1 MVSKFFP
8 IEFGHLCGV
17 QQKWHLCDLRPRLVH
32 PWVLEPAYNYSWE
45 PTVHISSQLCV
56 QQLKIGHSGSNDTM
70 EISKYY
76 KSGHFH
82 PGRQLLN
89 ISQHTAASSPGSLV
103 MLTLRS
109 QPPRCEEP
117 EHPVEKLMWR
127 ETKAPWPSA
136 LSELPANSPHPLASH
151 MTEPSN
157 SGSSSP
163 QSCHPSWHHV
173 EQRQTADSCTKLKI
187 HGHLLKSGLLSSN
200 SDQNTVAGSL
210 KWCGSDLR
218 GSFYLLV
225 YQLHFCL
232 LVSTLLHIIH

>member
-56 QQLKIGHSGSNDTM
+56 QRLKIGHSGSNDTM

-127 ETKAPWPSA
+127 ETKAPGPRLSPSSQLTAHTLLPAIWQNHLSVDPLA
-136 LSELPANSPHPLASH
+136 LS
-151 MTEPSN
+151 
-157 SGSSSP
+157 
-163 QSCHPSWHHV
+163 HV
-173 EQRQTADSCTKLKI
+173 TPVDTMWSKDKLQICARNCKFM
-187 HGHLLKSGLLSSN
+187 
-200 SDQNTVAGSL
+200 DT
-210 KWCGSDLR
+210 
-218 GSFYLLV
+218 Y
-225 YQLHFCL
+225 
-232 LVSTLLHIIH
+232 